1 MNNKKL
7 NSYYLYYKQ
16 VLKNKCYSEENL
28 ILEMK
33 KRFGD
38 SLKIR
43 IGTWGRTTQQNSI
56 NINIDDKSEYVIPLH
71 SPEEILANT
80 RRTLGQELEAFHWVI
95 PPYIQMWIIGEMIST
110 SFPDLE
116 QLCRSTYNNGYFASQ
131 LTSTYQEIP
140 LFVTNLSLIEESI
153 ECFILGKL
161 AASIT
166 LLLTIIEGIA
176 RDFCELHNLQFNK
189 HGSISAFDT
198 AVKYGK
204 SVWREKIL
212 LIGHQSKLIL
222 PEDYLNDE
230 ILRTVDEVMDMFIS
244 FERYG
249 LNYLYKSQ
257 SNFTLNRHS
266 ILHGYN
272 KDYYKP
278 INFYRL
284 YSCLE
289 MLAVVVSYKFMPSD
303 PNDLAKF
310 TSKLQKF
317 DLLERVSKMT

>member
-1 MNNKKL
+1 
-7 NSYYLYYKQ
+7 
-16 VLKNKCYSEENL
+16 
-28 ILEMK
+28 
-33 KRFGD
+33 
-38 SLKIR
+38 
-43 IGTWGRTTQQNSI
+43 
-56 NINIDDKSEYVIPLH
+56 
-71 SPEEILANT
+71 
-80 RRTLGQELEAFHWVI
+80 
-95 PPYIQMWIIGEMIST
+95 MIST